1 MNQVNEGHCPRAV
14 PASSVK
20 VKADTTHFPPQAFD
34 SWNTNLTTNDQDH
47 EQT

>member
-20 VKADTTHFPPQAFD
+20 VKADTTDFPPPALD
-34 SWNTNLTTNDQDH
+34 SWITKVTTNDQDH
-47 EQT
+47 E